1 MGNPI
6 IITMETNPNYP
17 PHKPAVFAIW
27 VFPPAKRNEKKYHA
41 TTFPAQVNP
50 REIPEENYRA
60 ATVLSARNYEKTYI
74 SR

>member
-17 PHKPAVFAIW
+17 PYKPAVFCNLG
-27 VFPPAKRNEKKYHA
+27 FPTSEMKQKKYHA
-41 TTFPAQVNP
+41 TTFPAQVSP